1 MRVIK
6 EKAIQCGNLVRT
18 FVRSTL
24 VIVVSAPVT
33 LVGSCLTLTLR
44 FEIGICTS
52 EWLVDWG
59 FTMIF
64 VLFADGPALARLSLD
79 MVKIATRSTR
89 CLAVKK
95 HPAWV
100 VVAFSVRRPVCAVL
114 IGVATTFTEWHP
126 SSSADLNSKNAKRR
140 AQCNRK
146 DFLHLLNNYS
156 LVTLKIQS

>member
-1 MRVIK
+1 MRVMK
-6 EKAIQCGNLVRT
+6 EKAIKCGNLVRT

-24 VIVVSAPVT
+24 VIVVSAPMT
-33 LVGSCLTLTLR
+33 SVGSCLTLTLR

-100 VVAFSVRRPVCAVL
+100 VVAFSVRRPACAVF
-114 IGVATTFTEWHP
+114 IGVCTT
-126 SSSADLNSKNAKRR
+126 SSGDLNSKNAKRR
-140 AQCNRK
+140 AQCNGK
-146 DFLHLLNNYS
+146 DFLHLLNNYN